1 MRTIWTMLAGLAA
14 LGTLA
19 GCGGEYQL
27 LVPDQLAAKGTQT
40 DTVLRMMRNEFA
52 GLMLPLKDAPLRCR
66 VEDGPMV
73 SAHTDGQGYA
83 GLNVPVGDQLGLYH
97 MRVEMQESHGRELRQ
112 FVPVYVWD
120 ARMSVVAVEY
130 EAVKAPTD
138 ITAVRDAL
146 NKIASN
152 AYIIYFTDQPV
163 EQHAMMHLHLRETK
177 LPDGAMLTW
186 QQEAWHFTGQ
196 GALTHLVIEDR
207 VVSPLTFLRTKFPNL
222 RAGLCQTP
230 QAAKAF
236 SMAGMKVY
244 VVGQEKIPQPGAI
257 VRPWAQIAKAGL

>member
-1 MRTIWTMLAGLAA
+1 
-14 LGTLA
+14 
-19 GCGGEYQL
+19 
-27 LVPDQLAAKGTQT
+27 
-40 DTVLRMMRNEFA
+40 
-52 GLMLPLKDAPLRCR
+52 
-66 VEDGPMV
+66 MV
-73 SAHTDGQGYA
+73 SAHTDAQGYA
-83 GLNVPVGDQLGLYH
+83 GLNVPVGELPGLYH
-97 MRVEMQESHGRELRQ
+97 LRIEMQESHGRELRQ

-130 EAVKAPTD
+130 DAVKAPSD
-138 ITAVRDAL
+138 MLAVRDAL

-163 EQHAMMHLHLRETK
+163 ERHAMMHLHLRETK
-177 LPDGAMLTW
+177 LPDGAMMSW
-186 QQEAWHFTGQ
+186 QQEGWHFTGQ

-207 VVSPLTFLRTKFPNL
+207 MISPLAFLRVRFPRL

-236 SMAGMKVY
+236 SQAGLKVY

-257 VRPWAQIAKAGL
+257 AKPWADIAKAGL